1 MYFLQEDGLAEDP
14 TSLDIE
20 AIGKAVD
27 KIEGRINE
35 IEKEI
40 DGVEKV
46 RQFCLCDWIF
56 VLFSYLIFKGYIPV
70 DRIEEACKGLHKR
83 CVVCSEQLMQNTEK
97 LDTIVS
103 RK

>member
-46 RQFCLCDWIF
+46 RQFCLCD
-56 VLFSYLIFKGYIPV
+56 
-70 DRIEEACKGLHKR
+70 
-83 CVVCSEQLMQNTEK
+83 
-97 LDTIVS
+97 
-103 RK
+103 